1 LDNLNNNYK
10 IGDELKLINAEGLVV
25 GRLASNVAKQIL
37 NGEEVIIVNAEKALI
52 SGSRKAILTEYQ
64 GRRKLTHAR
73 KGPHYPRMPDRIL
86 KRTVRG
92 MIPYQTPR
100 GRTAY
105 KNLKVYIGVPKEFEK
120 KKFETIDNCKKVPA
134 RFMTLGDVSENLGAR
149 F

>member
-1 LDNLNNNYK
+1 MDNLNNNYK

-120 KKFETIDNCKKVPA
+120 KKFGTIDEAKKVPA
-134 RFMTLGDVSENLGAR
+134 RFMTLGDVSENLGAK

>member
-1 LDNLNNNYK
+1 
-10 IGDELKLINAEGLVV
+10 LKLINAEGLVV

-64 GRRKLTHAR
+64 GRRELTHAR

-105 KNLKVYIGVPKEFEK
+105 KKLKVYIGVPKEYEK
-120 KKFETIDNCKKVPA
+120 RKFHTIAGSNKVPA
-134 RFMTLGDVSENLGAR
+134 RFMTLGEVSQSLGAK

>member
-1 LDNLNNNYK
+1 MDNLNNNYK

-120 KKFETIDNCKKVPA
+120 KI
-134 RFMTLGDVSENLGAR
+134 
-149 F
+149 

>member
-1 LDNLNNNYK
+1 M
-10 IGDELKLINAEGLVV
+10 KLINAEGLVV

-37 NGEEVIIVNAEKALI
+37 NGEEVVIVNAEKAVI
-52 SGSRKAILTEYQ
+52 SGSRKAILTEYR
-64 GRRKLTHAR
+64 GRRELTHAR

-120 KKFETIDNCKKVPA
+120 KKFETVAGASKVPA
-134 RFMTLGDVSENLGAR
+134 RFLTLGEVSESLGAK